1 MNFFKLLQNK
11 IKKKN
16 LRVAVVG
23 VGYVGFP
30 LSLNISRKFNVI
42 GFDLSK
48 KRIQSLVKKKEVK
61 ANKKL
66 LLTSNIKNLK
76 NIDIFL
82 ICVPTPLKN
91 NNDPDL
97 SYVENAF
104 LSINK
109 FIKPGQAICLESTS
123 YPGTTREIIS
133 NKIEKLRFK
142 LGKDFFI
149 GFSSERE
156 DPGNKEFKLSEITK
170 VFSGHTNSCSK
181 IFKLFYGSIFKK
193 IHYAKTLEIAE
204 MSKLLENIY
213 RSVNIGLVNEMK
225 KICTKMNIDIFD
237 VIKSAATKN
246 FGFSVF
252 WPGPGMGGHCIPIDP
267 FYLTWKAK
275 EFGAKSR
282 FIELAGEINSDM
294 PLWVFNRVQEILNK
308 KKIHLSNAKVLLL
321 GTAYKKNIG
330 DVRGSPAIK
339 IIDLL
344 LRNNAKVFF
353 NDNYVKVL
361 NIKHK
366 NFSTKSI
373 NYKNNKLKNFDLVIL
388 ITDHSYYDK
397 NYIIKQS
404 KIIFDTRFFF
414 NDDDKV
420 SRC

>member
-1 MNFFKLLQNK
+1 
-11 IKKKN
+11 
-16 LRVAVVG
+16 
-23 VGYVGFP
+23 
-30 LSLNISRKFNVI
+30 
-42 GFDLSK
+42 
-48 KRIQSLVKKKEVK
+48 
-61 ANKKL
+61 
-66 LLTSNIKNLK
+66 
-76 NIDIFL
+76 
-82 ICVPTPLKN
+82 
-91 NNDPDL
+91 
-97 SYVENAF
+97 
-104 LSINK
+104 
-109 FIKPGQAICLESTS
+109 
-123 YPGTTREIIS
+123 
-133 NKIEKLRFK
+133 
-142 LGKDFFI
+142 
-149 GFSSERE
+149 
-156 DPGNKEFKLSEITK
+156 
-170 VFSGHTNSCSK
+170 
-181 IFKLFYGSIFKK
+181 
-193 IHYAKTLEIAE
+193 
-204 MSKLLENIY
+204 
-213 RSVNIGLVNEMK
+213 
-225 KICTKMNIDIFD
+225 
-237 VIKSAATKN
+237 
-246 FGFSVF
+246 
-252 WPGPGMGGHCIPIDP
+252 MGGHCIPIDP

-353 NDNYVKVL
+353 NDNHVKVL

-388 ITDHSYYDK
+388 VTDHSYYDK